1 MKIFY
6 VLLLVGFFGLTAC
19 REEGPAEQFGRELD
33 EAATDAANAVED
45 ACEDVL
51 TAANSRNTNC

>member
-1 MKIFY
+1 MNIFY
-6 VLLLVGFFGLTAC
+6 VLLLVGFLGLTAC
-19 REEGPAEQFGRELD
+19 REEGPAESFGRELD

-45 ACEDVL
+45 AFEDVL